1 MSDNTNNG
9 FPVPEE
15 PRTREEQY
23 LSAIAGVTE
32 ATEIPEKPRTRVEAY
47 LNEIVENGGGS
58 VYDKLEAGTN
68 INIEETSDGKA
79 KISATGEVSSED
91 TYAREQIADHIADK
105 DNPHE
110 VSAADVGLGN
120 CDNTSDLNKPISTA
134 TQTALNLK
142 ADKTEIPS
150 VPITAIQKNGT
161 GITPVSGTVNITVPT
176 QASDIN
182 AATATQGG
190 KADTAIQGIKVNS
203 STVNPDANKVV
214 NITVPTSAADVSALP
229 DTTKYAA
236 ALSLTINSLTYV
248 MTGQLKDQN
257 GDNLGTA
264 QTIDLPLESVVVGGS
279 YNSQT
284 KKVVLTLQN
293 GNTIEFSVADL
304 VSGLQT
310 ELSASNKLNPAYIN
324 YDSTHRAVSD
334 TEKSTW
340 NGKQSALT
348 TEQLAAV
355 NSGITSADVAQITTN
370 ENNILTLESMNGA
383 KNLAKV
389 ASATKTGSGYFFNN
403 AANTLSIAANA
414 SVYICFDYDIPNG
427 QVSLQLTA
435 DGVITQT
442 SVYTPTT
449 TPATGHK
456 AQKVTT
462 PRAAT
467 GYNAY
472 YNGTGTASITNV
484 MIVPADIYEAG
495 FTAYQPYAM
504 SNVELTAAIQALQ
517 AQLANQ

>member
-1 MSDNTNNG
+1 MVQLGIIKEDKTMSDNINNTN
-9 FPVPEE
+9 PPSK
-15 PRTREEQY
+15 PLTREEEY
-23 LSAIAGVTE
+23 LSAIAGVTSSDD
-32 ATEIPEKPRTRVEAY
+32 IPEKPLTRVEQY
-47 LNEIVENGGGS
+47 LNKIVEDGGGS

-176 QASDIN
+176 
-182 AATATQGG
+182 
-190 KADTAIQGIKVNS
+190 
-203 STVNPDANKVV
+203 
-214 NITVPTSAADVSALP
+214 SAADVSALP
-229 DTTKYAA
+229 DTTKYAE
-236 ALSLTINSLTYV
+236 ALSLTINSSTFV

-340 NGKQSALT
+340 NSKQNALST
-348 TEQLAAV
+348 AQLAAA
-355 NSGITSADVAQITTN
+355 NSGITSADVEQITTN
-370 ENNILTLESMNGA
+370 KNNISSSYSNGYLQSYNLYPYGTL
-383 KNLAKV
+383 
-389 ASATKTGSGYFFNN
+389 TGSGSLKTVNISLPAGTYKISWK
-403 AANTLSIAANA
+403 ANRNDRSTVMTFKSGGTTVVQDGFTNSTSKQIKTVTLSTAVD
-414 SVYICFDYDIPNG
+414 SVEVYSNDIVTLSDIMIIDG
-427 QVSLQLTA
+427 TMA
-435 DGVITQT
+435 DSTPYRA
-442 SVYTPTT
+442 YT
-449 TPATGHK
+449 
-456 AQKVTT
+456 
-462 PRAAT
+462 
-467 GYNAY
+467 
-472 YNGTGTASITNV
+472 
-484 MIVPADIYEAG
+484 
-495 FTAYQPYAM
+495 M
-504 SNVELTAAIQALQ
+504 SNAEITAWILSQS
-517 AQLANQ
+517 